1 MYMTDPSENAK
12 KNSYVTDTP
21 DYASLEHNDY
31 DIPNQSTSNNIKSQS
46 QNEAQILEN
55 CSK

>member
-1 MYMTDPSENAK
+1 MTDPSENAK